1 MNFSFPFF
9 FSFLIFVSRL
19 DVFSKL
25 RGRFF
30 FFWFKSIVSIIS
42 ITHLLQEEVMNRT
55 IDAVKHLFRDSCY
68 SETNF
73 FFRINFLDAITLPSN
88 LSRPREMQPRVHV
101 RQEGGLT

>member
-1 MNFSFPFF
+1 MYFRNYEE
-9 FSFLIFVSRL
+9 
-19 DVFSKL
+19 D
-25 RGRFF
+25 FF

-55 IDAVKHLFRDSCY
+55 IDAVKRCY

-101 RQEGGLT
+101 RQEGDLT